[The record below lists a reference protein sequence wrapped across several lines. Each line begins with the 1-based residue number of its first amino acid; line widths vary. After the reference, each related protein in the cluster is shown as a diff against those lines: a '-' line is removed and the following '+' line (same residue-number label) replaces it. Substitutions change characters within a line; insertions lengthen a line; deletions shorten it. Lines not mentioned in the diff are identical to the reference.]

1 MKPNNSS
8 PATALALRARLAYAR
23 HKGSVKLK
31 IIKWSVGT
39 LAVLAV
45 LAGVLL
51 FKGDLPATTVD
62 AKYTN
67 AHSQFLTMNNGSRVH
82 YRDQGEN
89 DGLPIVLI
97 HGAMASLHTWEPWV
111 AILGKQYRVITLDL
125 PAHGLTGTVPSA
137 EYGGEAFT
145 QTIHAVTQN
154 LGLAQFVLGGNSMG
168 GGATWRYA
176 LAHPDRVLAMVL
188 VDSVPPGN
196 WQRPS
201 EEENDGSA
209 IESQEQEKKTSVA
222 GFSLLRQ
229 DWFRAMARY
238 FDPKLLIGQGLRAA
252 YNNSPV
258 VDDKLIDRYY
268 ELMMREGT
276 RGAIL
281 SRSRSYS
288 GTATQSPD
296 LTTLT
301 QPTLVMWGAQDSVI
315 PVSVVPLFEQILPN
329 TTTVIYEDLGH
340 IPMEEDPAR
349 TAGDVL
355 AFLEGLE

>member
-1 MKPNNSS
+1 MKIVKWSLGIV
-8 PATALALRARLAYAR
+8 AVLTALAGAF
-23 HKGSVKLK
+23 
-31 IIKWSVGT
+31 
-39 LAVLAV
+39 
-45 LAGVLL
+45 L
-51 FKGDLPATTVD
+51 FKGDLPAATVD

-67 AHSQFLTMNNGSRVH
+67 ANSQFLTMKNGSRVH
-82 YRDQGEN
+82 YRDEGN
-89 DGLPIVLI
+89 KNGLAIVLI

-111 AILGKQYRVITLDL
+111 TILGQQYRVITLDL
-125 PAHGLTGTVPSA
+125 PAHGLTGVVPSG
-137 EYGGEAFT
+137 EYGGEAYT
-145 QTIHAVTQN
+145 QTIQAVTSK
-154 LGLAQFVLGGNSMG
+154 LALEQFVLGGNSMG

-176 LAHPDRVLAMVL
+176 LAHPERVLAMLL

-201 EEENDGSA
+201 EK
-209 IESQEQEKKTSVA
+209 ESQELGDSEQNKESGKKPSVA

-252 YNNSPV
+252 YNDSPV
-258 VDDKLIDRYY
+258 VDQKLIDRYY

-281 SRSRSYS
+281 SRTRSYS
-288 GTATQSPD
+288 DATQQRLD
-296 LTTLT
+296 LSALS
-301 QPTLVMWGAQDSVI
+301 QPTLVMWGAQDTVI
-315 PVSVVPLFEQILPN
+315 PVSVVALFEQRLPN

-349 TAGDVL
+349 TAKDVL
-355 AFLEGLE
+355 AFLEGLQALE